1 MTPYTQ
7 QKSRDKYSFLLTKSR
22 LNINDIFLPSTK
34 IEIAH
39 QPNQKFGLAR
49 TKIRFCLGQ
58 KTFYQAKLPLTES
71 KSLKQNPFSL
81 NQNQLSLNKI
91 RFLPSV
97 FTEQK

>member
-1 MTPYTQ
+1 MTSYTIY
-7 QKSRDKYSFLLTKSR
+7 KGRDKYSFLLTKSR
-22 LNINDIFLPSTK
+22 LNINDIFLPPTK

-39 QPNQKFGLAR
+39 QPNQKFGLPQ

-58 KTFYQAKLPLTES
+58 KAFYQAKLPLTES

-97 FTEQK
+97 FTKQK